1 MKYTVALAL
10 FATVAA
16 YDNINLADDPPKDDK
31 KKDDTKKD
39 EKKAAPYCAMS
50 SVKKYSDDKCTKD
63 EKPFS
68 DAELKAFNENS
79 AAAKECV
86 ATGDA
91 SLKVTCDTASFK
103 TTVYKDD
110 KCTAGKEDKA
120 TSVEVKWTEC
130 SKLADGQFVKAT
142 GAKALLVG
150 AAAALAFVG
159 SQF

>member
-63 EKPFS
+63 E
-68 DAELKAFNENS
+68 
-79 AAAKECV
+79 
-86 ATGDA
+86 
-91 SLKVTCDTASFK
+91 
-103 TTVYKDD
+103 
-110 KCTAGKEDKA
+110 
-120 TSVEVKWTEC
+120 
-130 SKLADGQFVKAT
+130 
-142 GAKALLVG
+142 
-150 AAAALAFVG
+150 
-159 SQF
+159 